1 MDEPLGALDKQLP
14 SYPDNAKVSLLIDYK
29 WWLDNYDELTLK
41 FENWI
46 QS

>member
-1 MDEPLGALDKQLP
+1 LARELP
-14 SYPDNAKVSLLIDYK
+14 SYPDNAKVSLLI
-29 WWLDNYDELTLK
+29 NYDWWVDHYDDLTLK